1 MDLQRVVE
9 EAGNFLE
16 KYGYDHSKDT
26 TGRVLGAIITLASA
40 MLISEA
46 IDRLSA
52 TMKETSIVE
61 EDPMDTG
68 RRSR

>member
-1 MDLQRVVE
+1 MDLQRLVE

-26 TGRVLGAIITLASA
+26 TCRVLPAIVTLASA

-52 TMKETSIVE
+52 TMKETGTVE
-61 EDPMDTG
+61 EEPMDTE